1 MTPKVLTI
9 TAVGVAAVFT
19 SSAGSACSFPHRR
32 LTSAQVR
39 QQAQA
44 DFKRAS
50 AVIDAIV
57 VEPMKFG
64 SEWKPGLTPIAYLK
78 ASRVWKG
85 KVNQELVPVV
95 YITSCDIGLETK
107 GERLR
112 ILLTGEG
119 VFRAAQGMNGGGI
132 RDQATY
138 QAEIDL
144 LAGQPRQPALMHS
157 PVR

>member
-78 ASRVWKG
+78 ASKVWKG